1 MKRNN
6 EARTSIRARMSV
18 VPFAC
23 AIVLA
28 MALGACISAASAQ
41 EPTLEPGAPRG
52 WFGVTVSDSGLIDER
67 GNPFFNGYPRVT
79 SVERGSP
86 ADLAGVRPGD
96 VLVTF
101 NSHDMKGNSLALRDL
116 LEPGMNFVVRL
127 RRGEATREV
136 RGVIGPRP
144 PGFGER
150 VVLIWRG
157 EGQEPG
163 SGISS
168 VTTPNVQ
175 ANVRTG
181 GPVRV
186 TVRTW
191 SPMPVGLPPV
201 LLPMFAYGD
210 GVYPFAGAEFTA
222 LNADLGKA
230 LGVKRE
236 GVLVTNVEP
245 GSPANLAGLRGG
257 DVVLTADSTRLA
269 SPIALVR
276 AIREAGDRSIRLG
289 IVRNRKA
296 KTLMLRW

>member
-6 EARTSIRARMSV
+6 HTLI
-18 VPFAC
+18 
-23 AIVLA
+23 LA
-28 MALGACISAASAQ
+28 LALGACVSAASAQ
-41 EPTLEPGAPRG
+41 DTTSEPGAPRG

-101 NSHDMKGNSLALRDL
+101 NSHDMKGSSLALRDL
-116 LEPGMNFVVRL
+116 LEPGMNFVVQL

-157 EGQEPG
+157 GEPELG
-163 SGISS
+163 SGMSS
-168 VTTPNVQ
+168 ITIPNIE

-181 GPVRV
+181 RPMRV
-186 TVRTW
+186 SVRTPR
-191 SPMPVGLPPV
+191 PMPIGLPPV
-201 LLPMFAYGD
+201 LLPMFAYGE

-222 LNADLGKA
+222 LNADLAKA

-245 GSPANLAGLRGG
+245 GSPANLAGLHGG

-296 KTLMLRW
+296 KTLILRW